1 MPQKSAG
8 ILMYRKKENVLEVFL
23 VHPGGP
29 MWFRKDEGAWSV
41 PKGEYYDSEDS
52 LEAAKREFEEETGQR
67 VDGNF
72 IPLRPVKLKSGKLV
86 TAWAVEGD
94 IDAAQIKSNS
104 FEMEWPPRSRKM
116 QSFPEVDKGEW
127 FDTEKAKI
135 KINSGQ
141 IPLILEL
148 EEFIANSN

>member
-41 PKGEYYDSEDS
+41 PKGKYYDSEDS

-72 IPLRPVKLKSGKLV
+72 IPLRP
-86 TAWAVEGD
+86 
-94 IDAAQIKSNS
+94 
-104 FEMEWPPRSRKM
+104 
-116 QSFPEVDKGEW
+116 
-127 FDTEKAKI
+127 
-135 KINSGQ
+135 
-141 IPLILEL
+141 LILEL

>member
-1 MPQKSAG
+1 MSQKSAG
-8 ILMYRKKENVLEVFL
+8 ILMYRKKGDVLEVFL

-41 PKGEYYDSEDS
+41 PKGEYNDSEDP
-52 LEAAKREFEEETGQR
+52 LEAAKREFEEETGQN
-67 VDGNF
+67 VSGNF
-72 IPLRPVKLKSGKLV
+72 VPLKPVKLKSGKLV
-86 TAWAVEGD
+86 NAWAVEGD
-94 IDAAQIKSNS
+94 IDAAHIKSNS

-127 FDTEKAKI
+127 FTAEMAKI

-141 IPLILEL
+141 VPLILEL
-148 EEFIANSN
+148 EELIASSH